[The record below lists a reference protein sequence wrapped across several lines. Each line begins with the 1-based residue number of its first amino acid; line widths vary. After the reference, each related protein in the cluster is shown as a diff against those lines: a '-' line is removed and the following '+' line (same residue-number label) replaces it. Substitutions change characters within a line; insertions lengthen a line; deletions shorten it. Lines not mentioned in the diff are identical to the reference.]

1 MINKFL
7 TAKHWQ
13 LFILMFAIP
22 MVIEMVWIFSMIFH
36 VVQNIQNGGEIESM
50 FSFFYFF
57 PVIMIIAMGSLL
69 WWFWSIGSGLQPM
82 IPQELRPN
90 IAFFKVTVLFP
101 IIYFMLFFG
110 IMFNAITGMRPDFY
124 LIILIVP
131 MHLFTMFCM
140 FYNLYFVAKTY
151 KTAELQRKVE
161 FADYIGEFFL
171 LWFYPVG
178 VWFIQPKVNKMVEG
192 KL

>member
-1 MINKFL
+1 MINRFL

-36 VVQNIQNGGEIESM
+36 VVQNIQNGGGVESM

-57 PVIMIIAMGSLL
+57 PVIMIITMGSLL

-82 IPQELRPN
+82 ILEELRPN
-90 IAFFKVTVLFP
+90 LAFFKVTVLFP
-101 IIYFMLFFG
+101 IVYFMLFFG
-110 IMFNAITGMRPDFY
+110 FIFNAITGMRPNFY
-124 LIILIVP
+124 LLILLVP
-131 MHLFTMFCM
+131 MHFFTIFCM
-140 FYNLYFVAKTY
+140 FYNFYFVAKTF
-151 KTAELQRKVE
+151 KTAELQRKAE
-161 FADYIGEFFL
+161 FGDYIGEFFL
-171 LWFYPVG
+171 LWFYFIG